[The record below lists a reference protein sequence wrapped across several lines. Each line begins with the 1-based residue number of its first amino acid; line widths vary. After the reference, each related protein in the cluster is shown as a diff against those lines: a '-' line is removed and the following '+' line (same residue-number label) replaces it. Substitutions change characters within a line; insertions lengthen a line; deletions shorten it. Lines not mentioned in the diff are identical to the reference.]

1 MIDKSRFEYL
11 KEYIEKCAEGG
22 AFPGAAFGIV
32 TKEASL
38 FDAVGYSQLVP
49 NMEKAS
55 INTIYDLASLSKVVS
70 TTTIILMLIE
80 QGEITLQTK
89 VNGILGRFKHKDVTI
104 LNLLTHTSGLPSD
117 IQDYKKLCKTRE
129 DLINSAFSTNLVH
142 KTGEKVM
149 YSDIGYIL
157 LGLIIEK
164 IAGKLDEFFNNNIAK
179 PLNMENTF
187 YNPTEAVKIKCAAT
201 ELEEVRGCIKG
212 IVHDG
217 KAYVSGGVSGHAGLF
232 STVENLGKFCRM
244 ILNEG
249 MSGSETHER
258 ILSKNSIILMR
269 ECHTAGLNERRGLG
283 WQLKDN
289 SNSMGDLAS
298 ECSIYHTGFS
308 GTSIL
313 IDFKNQMAFILLT
326 NRIHP
331 TRENK
336 ALLKLRSNINNIAE
350 TIVF

>member
-1 MIDKSRFEYL
+1 MYL
-11 KEYIEKCAEGG
+11 KKYLEECAKGG
-22 AFPGAAFGIV
+22 AFPGASFGIV
-32 TKEASL
+32 TKEDCM
-38 FDAVGYSQLVP
+38 FDSVGYSQLMP
-49 NMEKAS
+49 ERESAG

-80 QGEITLQTK
+80 QGRITLQTK
-89 VNGILGRFKHKDVTI
+89 VSDILSSFKHKDVTI

-117 IQDYKKLCKTRE
+117 IQDYKKFCSTRE
-129 DLINSAFSTNLVH
+129 DLINSVYNTELEYE
-142 KTGEKVM
+142 TGKKVM

-157 LGLIIEK
+157 LGLIAEK
-164 IAGKLDEFFNNNIAK
+164 TIGKLDEFFKNNIAK

-187 YNPTEAVKIKCAAT
+187 YNPVKEVRSKCAAT
-201 ELEEVRGCIKG
+201 EITKARGCIKG

-217 KAYVSGGVSGHAGLF
+217 KAYMLNGVSGHAGLF
-232 STVENLGKFCRM
+232 STVGDLGRFCRM

-249 MSGSETHER
+249 MPDGVTHER
-258 ILSKNSIILMR
+258 ILSKNSIMLMSK
-269 ECHTAGLNERRGLG
+269 CYTTGLNERRGLG

-289 SNSMGDLAS
+289 LSSMGDLAS

-336 ALLKLRSNINNIAE
+336 ELIKLRRNINNIAE